1 MWFFYVHYLVNVL
14 EVLHMLRAA
23 CLKET
28 YAMFFLP
35 AVRVHN
41 FGIVAA
47 CVEKPHNCRSSLYKA
62 Q

>member
-14 EVLHMLRAA
+14 EVLHMLPAA

-28 YAMFFLP
+28 YMFFLP

-47 CVEKPHNCRSSLYKA
+47 CVEKPHN
-62 Q
+62 

>member
-14 EVLHMLRAA
+14 EVLHMLPAA

-28 YAMFFLP
+28 YMLCFFLP

-47 CVEKPHNCRSSLYKA
+47 CVEKPHN
-62 Q
+62 